1 MTRDELLKKIEVISV
16 RNEELLIKEQTEG
29 LTANEIQ
36 DAIILGEWLDE
47 LANEEITNQYFLR
60 VYNTKI
66 NIYSIEDIE

>member
-47 LANEEITNQYFLR
+47 LANEEITN
-60 VYNTKI
+60 
-66 NIYSIEDIE
+66 